1 MPSSEGLATD
11 FTGFCCEAGILASW
25 LVGCGWGTSPPCV
38 FRGFCPWP
46 REIGGTMKSILK
58 FNILFTTN
66 FCCWHLP
73 LRTRHWFMTEQ
84 ALHRER
90 EKKKTSLESLSW
102 FLFTRMDGFQRLFRK
117 WLKEVGAKKLMFLFL
132 SLSPRRSLKF
142 LLWAIWSGYSRR
154 KLYTAL
160 CFCSNAFHFV
170 KWTLWSSL
178 LLTSDFDLN
187 NCLIA
192 FQSTRDKEACLK
204 IV

>member
-58 FNILFTTN
+58 FNIIFTTN

-90 EKKKTSLESLSW
+90 EKKKNLLGVSQLISVYKNGW
-102 FLFTRMDGFQRLFRK
+102 FPKALQKMAGRSRSKKVNVFISVSFSTEEFKILALGHMEWIFQ
-117 WLKEVGAKKLMFLFL
+117 KEIIYSSLFL
-132 SLSPRRSLKF
+132 LKCFSLCQVDPLK
-142 LLWAIWSGYSRR
+142 
-154 KLYTAL
+154 
-160 CFCSNAFHFV
+160 
-170 KWTLWSSL
+170 
-178 LLTSDFDLN
+178 
-187 NCLIA
+187 
-192 FQSTRDKEACLK
+192 QPSTYLRFWLE
-204 IV
+204 